1 MPFKREVSTVS
12 KRENGQWVVVKKHPN
27 ELEAQKQL
35 RELREAE
42 KEEGE

>member
-1 MPFKREVSTVS
+1 MPYKREGSTVS
-12 KRENGQWVVVKKHPN
+12 KRENERWGVVKKHAN
-27 ELEAQKQL
+27 ELQAQRQL